1 MEIKVNGIKT
11 NVINENEFVTMIQN
25 GQEIKINLE
34 DEEPHGSMIFD
45 HQLIN
50 FKLNQLSVDIFVEL
64 INNGEQVSGYMSIP
78 QGCPVYEYGI
88 YNDGEYEF
96 ASHYELHSNKFF
108 TKEEFDAMV
117 QEAIDNGCDDDF
129 KVLAWL
135 KKNKGFFHVTR
146 AQSVCID
153 RPWREEHSHL
163 PNKFQILYR

>member
-11 NVINENEFVTMIQN
+11 NAINEDEFMAMIQN
-25 GQEIKINLE
+25 GQEIKIDLE
-34 DEEPHGSMIFD
+34 DEEPHGSLIFD

-64 INNGEQVSGYMSIP
+64 INNGEQVSGYRGIP
-78 QGCPVYEYGI
+78 EGCAVYEYGI

-96 ASHYELHSNKFF
+96 ASHYELHSDKFF
-108 TKEEFDAMV
+108 TKEEFDSMV
-117 QEAIDNGCDDDF
+117 QEAIDDGCDDDF

-135 KKNKGFFHVTR
+135 RRNKDFFYITS

-153 RPWREEHSHL
+153 RPWRKEHEHL
-163 PNKFQILYR
+163 ENKFQILYR